1 MGNKRRRLVP
11 HHEPAQRRSRRGYP
25 ACGRRPRRNLYY
37 LRLLGRGSDRRG
49 NVGGPIRAIPT
60 ADCAQPHGT
69 AKRAFPLH
77 RAEVAVADSNELI
90 PETPHSSEPR
100 LALAHK
106 ERQRPAVVASSSRA
120 APDGRAMDDAAASKR
135 ARDSPERAIGCHRHG
150 HQRLP
155 MRPEGPLCATHRP
168 PMRAQPALKRPVLLT
183 YASDPHEPTQA
194 KSAHVASPDADQA
207 PQRPCSKSPQ

>member
-1 MGNKRRRLVP
+1 MNPHRDEADGDIQHAVVDRAATCITYGYWGEVRIGEATSAVP
-11 HHEPAQRRSRRGYP
+11 SVRSLQRTARSPKATRSVPSHCTAPKSPSRT
-25 ACGRRPRRNLYY
+25 RMNLY
-37 LRLLGRGSDRRG
+37 L
-49 NVGGPIRAIPT
+49 
-60 ADCAQPHGT
+60 
-69 AKRAFPLH
+69 KR
-77 RAEVAVADSNELI
+77 
-90 PETPHSSEPR
+90 PHSSEPR

-207 PQRPCSKSPQ
+207 PQRPCSKSPR